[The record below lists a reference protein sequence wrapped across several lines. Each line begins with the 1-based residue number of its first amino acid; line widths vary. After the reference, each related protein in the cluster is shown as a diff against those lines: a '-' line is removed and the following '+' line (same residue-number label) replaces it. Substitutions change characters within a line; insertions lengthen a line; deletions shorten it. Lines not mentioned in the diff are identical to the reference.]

1 MIGTCKEQDIR
12 RNADARPG
20 DAIILTKALGVGI
33 YAAAFKKG
41 VLSERAYADMIASMT
56 LLNRVGTKL
65 AKDAAVHAM
74 TDVTGF
80 GLFGHAMEMARGSDA
95 TIVLKA
101 ANVPLLP
108 EAAELVGQ
116 GIFTGASV
124 RNWASY
130 GDGIKLGPDFPEWR
144 RHLYTDP
151 QTSGGLLIACD
162 PAQAEAIAQR
172 IVDEGYPFARIIGHV
187 EQGEPAVIMQD

>member
-1 MIGTCKEQDIR
+1 
-12 RNADARPG
+12 
-20 DAIILTKALGVGI
+20 
-33 YAAAFKKG
+33 
-41 VLSERAYADMIASMT
+41 
-56 LLNRVGTKL
+56 
-65 AKDAAVHAM
+65 M

-108 EAAELVGQ
+108 QAAELVRQ
-116 GIFTGASV
+116 GFFTGASV

-130 GDGIKLGPDFPEWR
+130 GDGIKLDPDFPEWQ

-162 PAQAEAIAQR
+162 AAHAEAIVRR
-172 IVDEGYPFARIIGHV
+172 IVDDGYPFARIIGRV
-187 EQGEPAVIMQD
+187 EQGPPAVKLADSGLF